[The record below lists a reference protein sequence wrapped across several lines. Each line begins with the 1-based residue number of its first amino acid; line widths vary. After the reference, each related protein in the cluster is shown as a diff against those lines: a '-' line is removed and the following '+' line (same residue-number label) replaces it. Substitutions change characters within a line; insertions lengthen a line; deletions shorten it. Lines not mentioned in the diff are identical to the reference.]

1 MPLSTHA
8 DLIERLRQEISLK
21 QKQDGELGV
30 IVLGLECLNR
40 IDGIWGYQAGDQLIR
55 EVGQCLKEGLREADV
70 VGHIGRG
77 GFGCILPAITSPAH
91 AILAAHKILRVLEK
105 PFELAPEQQVYLMPR
120 LGVALFPD
128 HGREAEV
135 LLQHGNVAM
144 HEAQRSGESFVLY
157 QPELDQVTQM
167 QFELHSD
174 LRKAI
179 RDNELM
185 LYYQPQLCLES
196 GKISGVEALLR
207 WNSAKRGF
215 VPPDKIVAIA
225 ENTGLISALTLWVIN
240 AALRQSAEF
249 QRKGL
254 DLTMAI
260 NFSAHNLRE
269 PDLVEL
275 FERALETWDV
285 PASRI
290 VIELTESAM
299 MEEHHGAM
307 ETLDRLKALGVA
319 LSMDDFGTGYS
330 AMSRLR
336 NLPLSD
342 LKIDLLFVQNM
353 LTSASD
359 EKIVRS
365 MVGLAQNLGLKVV
378 AEGVEDKE
386 TLERLRELG
395 CDKVQGYYM
404 GRPLPEAEF
413 LKLMSDDENKKNA

>member
-8 DLIERLRQEISLK
+8 DLIDRLRQEIALK
-21 QKQDGELGV
+21 QKPGDELGV

-40 IDGIWGYQAGDQLIR
+40 IDGIWGYHAGDQLIR
-55 EVGQCLKEGLREADV
+55 EVGACLKEGLREVDV

-105 PFELAPEQQVYLMPR
+105 PFELVPGQQIYLMPR
-120 LGVALFPD
+120 LGIALFPD
-128 HGREAEV
+128 HGRDAEV
-135 LLQHGNVAM
+135 LLRHGNVAM
-144 HEAQRSGESFVLY
+144 HEAQRSGENFALY
-157 QPELDQVTQM
+157 QPEFDQLTQM

-179 RDNELM
+179 QNNELM
-185 LYYQPQLCLES
+185 LYYQPQLSLES
-196 GKISGVEALLR
+196 GRISGVEALLR
-207 WNSAKRGF
+207 WNSSKRGF

-225 ENTGLISALTLWVIN
+225 ENTGLISALTMWVIN

-249 QRKGL
+249 HRKGL

-269 PDLVEL
+269 ADLVEL
-275 FERALETWDV
+275 FERALKTWDV

-299 MEEHHGAM
+299 MEEHPRAM

-353 LTSASD
+353 LTSAPD

-365 MVGLAQNLGLKVV
+365 MVGLAQNLGLKIV

-386 TLERLRELG
+386 TLEHLRALG
-395 CDKVQGYYM
+395 CDKIQGYYT
-404 GRPLPEAEF
+404 GRPLPEAEL
-413 LKLMSDDENKKNA
+413 LKLMADDEKNVR

>member
-1 MPLSTHA
+1 MPLATHA
-8 DLIERLRQEISLK
+8 DLIDRLRREIALK
-21 QKQDGELGV
+21 QKPANELGV

-40 IDGIWGYQAGDQLIR
+40 IDGIWGYQAGDRLIH

-77 GFGCILPAITSPAH
+77 GFGCILSAITSPAH
-91 AILAAHKILRVLEK
+91 AVLAAHKILRVLGK

-120 LGVALFPD
+120 LGIALFPD

-144 HEAQRSGESFVLY
+144 HEAQRSGENFVLY
-157 QPELDQVTQM
+157 QPEFDQVTQM

-185 LYYQPQLCLES
+185 LYYQPQLSLES
-196 GKISGVEALLR
+196 GKITGVEALLR
-207 WNSAKRGF
+207 WNSSRRGF

-225 ENTGLISALTLWVIN
+225 ENTGLISALTMWVIN

-249 QRKGL
+249 HRKGL

-275 FERALETWDV
+275 FERALKTWDV

-299 MEEHHGAM
+299 MEEHPRAM

-353 LTSASD
+353 LTSAPD

-365 MVGLAQNLGLKVV
+365 MVGLAQNLGLNVV
-378 AEGVEDKE
+378 AEGVEDQE

-404 GRPLPEAEF
+404 GRPLPEAEL
-413 LKLMSDDENKKNA
+413 LKLLAGDEKNAR

>member
-1 MPLSTHA
+1 MPLPSHA
-8 DLIERLRQEISLK
+8 ELIERLRQEIALK
-21 QKQDGELGV
+21 QKPGDELGV

-40 IDGIWGYQAGDQLIR
+40 IDGIWGFHAGDKLLS
-55 EVGQCLKEGLREADV
+55 EVGQCLKEGLRDVDV
-70 VGHIGRG
+70 VGHIGRS

-91 AILAAHKILRVLEK
+91 AILAAHKILRILEK
-105 PFELAPEQQVYLMPR
+105 PFELSPDQQVYLMPR
-120 LGVALFPD
+120 MGIALFPD
-128 HGREAEV
+128 HGRDAEA
-135 LLQHGNVAM
+135 LLRHSNVAM
-144 HEAQRSGESFVLY
+144 HEAQRSGENFVLY
-157 QPELDQVTQM
+157 QPEFDQLTQM

-179 RDNELM
+179 NENELM
-185 LYYQPQLCLES
+185 LYYQPQLSLES
-196 GKISGVEALLR
+196 GRIAGVEALLR
-207 WNSAKRGF
+207 WNSSRRGF
-215 VPPDKIVAIA
+215 VPPEKIVAIA

-240 AALRQSAEF
+240 TSLRQSAEF
-249 QRKGL
+249 HRQGL
-254 DLTMAI
+254 DLTMSI
-260 NFSAHNLRE
+260 NFSATNLRE

-275 FERALETWDV
+275 FERALQTWGV

-299 MEEHHGAM
+299 MEENPKVL

-336 NLPLSD
+336 NLPLDD
-342 LKIDLLFVQNM
+342 LKIDMLFVKNM
-353 LTSASD
+353 LTSAPD

-395 CDKVQGYYM
+395 CDKAQGYYM
-404 GRPLPEAEF
+404 GRPLPEAEL
-413 LKLMSDDENKKNA
+413 LKLMADIAKK

>member
-1 MPLSTHA
+1 MLLSTHD
-8 DLIERLRQEISLK
+8 DLINRLRQEIALK
-21 QKQDGELGV
+21 QKPGGELGV

-40 IDGIWGYQAGDQLIR
+40 IDGIWGYHIGDKLIR
-55 EVGQCLKEGLREADV
+55 EVGVCLQEALREADV

-91 AILAAHKILRVLEK
+91 AILAAHKILRVLER
-105 PFELAPEQQVYLMPR
+105 PFELVPEQQIYLMPR
-120 LGVALFPD
+120 LGVALFSD

-135 LLQHGNVAM
+135 LLRHGNVAM
-144 HEAQRSGESFVLY
+144 HEAQRSGENFVLY

-179 RDNELM
+179 QDNELM
-185 LYYQPQLCLES
+185 LYYQPQVSLDS
-196 GKISGVEALLR
+196 GRVSGVEALLR
-207 WNSAKRGF
+207 WNSSKRGF

-225 ENTGLISALTLWVIN
+225 ENTGLISALTMWVVN

-249 QRKGL
+249 HLKGL

-275 FERALETWDV
+275 FERALETWGV
-285 PASRI
+285 PANRI

-299 MEEHHGAM
+299 MEEHPRAL

-353 LTSASD
+353 LTSLPD

-365 MVGLAQNLGLKVV
+365 MVGLAQNLGLQVV
-378 AEGVEDKE
+378 AEGVEDKA
-386 TLERLRELG
+386 TLDKLRELG
-395 CDKVQGYYM
+395 CDKVQGYYI
-404 GRPLPEAEF
+404 GRPLPEADF
-413 LKLMSDDENKKNA
+413 LKLMADGDKKLR